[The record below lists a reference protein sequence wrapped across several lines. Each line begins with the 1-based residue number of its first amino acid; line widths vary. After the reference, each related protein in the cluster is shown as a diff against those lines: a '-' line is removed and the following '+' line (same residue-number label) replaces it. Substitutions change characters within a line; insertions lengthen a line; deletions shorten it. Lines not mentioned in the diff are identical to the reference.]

1 MHFADLVR
9 GFYMCDKYSIN
20 NRRYLGNKFKLL
32 STIKEVVE
40 ENCEEV
46 KVVVDIFAGT
56 GVVAS
61 AFRDKTIITNDL
73 LYSNYICNYAWF
85 GSEKYSLRKVKSLIK
100 RYNSLTEVDD
110 NYMSEN
116 FSGKYFSDFDC
127 RKIGY
132 IREDIERLFAAGEIN
147 FREKAVLI
155 TSLLYSMDR
164 IANTCGHYDAFIRG
178 AELKDSLFLK
188 PLDAPARN
196 RKSNT
201 CYNMD
206 ANALAEIIQSDLV
219 YIDPPYNSRQYCDA
233 YHLLEN
239 VALWQKPELEGVAM
253 KMDRTGLKSSYCTKS
268 APLVMSDLIKSLDTK
283 YILVSYNNMAN
294 KGNARSNARIT
305 DDELLAALEAKGE
318 VTVFSQDYKAFTTGK
333 SDIKDNQERL
343 FLCKVR
349 R

>member
-1 MHFADLVR
+1 M
-9 GFYMCDKYSIN
+9 
-20 NRRYLGNKFKLL
+20 GNKFKLL
-32 STIKEVVE
+32 STIRQVVE
-40 ENCEEV
+40 ENCEDV
-46 KVVVDIFAGT
+46 KVVTDIFAGT

-61 AFRDKTIITNDL
+61 AFKGKTIITNDI
-73 LYSNYICNYAWF
+73 LYSNFLCNYAWF
-85 GSEKYSLRKVKSLIK
+85 GPEKYSLRKVKSIIK
-100 RYNSLTEVDD
+100 RYNSLQDLDE
-110 NYMSEN
+110 NYMSVN
-116 FSGKYFSDFDC
+116 FGGKYFSDFDC

-132 IREDIERLFAAGEIN
+132 IREDVEKMFVSGEIN

-178 AELKDSLFLK
+178 VDLRDALVLK

-196 RKSNT
+196 RKSNR
-201 CYNMD
+201 CYNQD
-206 ANALAEIIQSDLV
+206 ANSLAGEICSDLV

-239 VALWQKPELEGVAM
+239 VATWQKPELEGVAM
-253 KMDRTGLKSSYCTKS
+253 KMDRSALKSSYCTKS
-268 APLVMSDLIKSLDTK
+268 APIVMADLIQTLETK
-283 YILVSYNNMAN
+283 YILVSYNNMAD
-294 KGNARSNARIT
+294 KGNARSNARIH
-305 DDELLAALEAKGE
+305 DDELMTALKAKGD
-318 VTVFSQDYKAFTTGK
+318 VKVFSQDYKAFTTGK